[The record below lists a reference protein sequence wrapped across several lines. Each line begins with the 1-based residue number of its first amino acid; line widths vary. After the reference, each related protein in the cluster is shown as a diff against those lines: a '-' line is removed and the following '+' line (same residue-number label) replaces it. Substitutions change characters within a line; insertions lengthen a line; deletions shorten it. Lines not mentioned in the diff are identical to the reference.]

1 MKHCSITNNSYLGQF
16 FKFYIDIIFGCHGS
30 NFSSQWKQ
38 IFRSETNEKIWCAW
52 FRRME
57 ANFGNFET
65 FMNGKQK
72 NIEQV
77 VMLQQSKFD
86 MDWKHILPFNSLP
99 KKRI

>member
-1 MKHCSITNNSYLGQF
+1 MEGISSVDGSKFSVRKQMKKYGA
-16 FKFYIDIIFGCHGS
+16 HG
-30 NFSSQWKQ
+30 FVVRKQ
-38 IFRSETNEKIWCAW
+38 PLVFLKL
-52 FRRME
+52 
-57 ANFGNFET
+57 

-77 VMLQQSKFD
+77 VMLQQSILSKKKMLQQSKFD

>member
-1 MKHCSITNNSYLGQF
+1 MEAISPVNGSKFSVRKQMKKYGA
-16 FKFYIDIIFGCHGS
+16 HG
-30 NFSSQWKQ
+30 FVVWKQ
-38 IFRSETNEKIWCAW
+38 TLVILKL
-52 FRRME
+52 
-57 ANFGNFET
+57 